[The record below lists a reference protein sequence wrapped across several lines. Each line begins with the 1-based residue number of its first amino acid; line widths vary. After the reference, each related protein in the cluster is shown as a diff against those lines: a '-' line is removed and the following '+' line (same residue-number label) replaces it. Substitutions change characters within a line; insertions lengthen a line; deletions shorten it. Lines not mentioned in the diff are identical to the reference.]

1 MVPAHATNQHSQSWI
16 KRPRTAA
23 TLVIIGVVALSACL
37 TLHALGAVPCDRT
50 FQVSVQVRG
59 EAYLVD
65 VEEFFPQKGHSGP
78 LPAVMFLHGVEGPE
92 RYRSVHTR
100 SCRWLAN
107 QGYAVFYV
115 HYFDAVPYEDLWH
128 LRTDGSLD
136 KERIDRQCWA
146 DADGWSATVLQAL
159 SAIAR
164 RPNVDNQ
171 RIAVDGISLGGFIAL
186 EVADEA
192 SRRSDVVDVCA
203 VVANWCGQFELT
215 DCQPGFPPTL
225 HIHGEHDDVVPLNDA
240 RNSVAE
246 IQTVGSEAE
255 LLVIPQAPHVARS
268 SDSDRQ
274 TLNFLAKHLRPG
286 IRAASYGQAPLDAGQ
301 TELRLTQHTSRLF
314 GRMFCDFT
322 RPAIL

>member
-1 MVPAHATNQHSQSWI
+1 MVSARATNERSQSWM
-16 KRPRTAA
+16 KRPRTAS
-23 TLVIIGVVALSACL
+23 TLVISGVVALSAGL

-50 FQVSVQVRG
+50 FQVSVLIRG
-59 EAYLVD
+59 ENYLVD
-65 VEEFFPQKGHSGP
+65 VEEFVPQNGHPGP
-78 LPAVMFLHGVEGPE
+78 LPAVVFLHGVEGPE
-92 RYRSVHTR
+92 RYRAVHTR
-100 SCRWLAN
+100 SCRWLAD

-128 LRTDGSLD
+128 LRPDGSLD

-159 SAIAR
+159 STIAR
-164 RPNVDNQ
+164 RPNVDSQ

-225 HIHGEHDDVVPLNDA
+225 HIHGERDDVVPLSDA

-246 IQTVGSEAE
+246 IQAVGSDAE

-268 SDSDRQ
+268 SESDRQ
-274 TLNFLAKHLRPG
+274 TLSFLAKHLRPG
-286 IRAASYGQAPLDAGQ
+286 MRAASEGRAPLNVRQ
-301 TELRLTQHTSRLF
+301 N
-314 GRMFCDFT
+314 
-322 RPAIL
+322 